1 MTTTSTAPGL
11 TLQDQGFRFVLQGGV
26 FAWTHPAD
34 GHIGPSAI
42 DCTDMSDDEFERVVR
57 YLHASAEM
65 LKVSL

>member
-1 MTTTSTAPGL
+1 MTTTSTALGL
-11 TLQDQGFRFVLQGGV
+11 TLQDQGYRFVLQDGRYDW
-26 FAWTHPAD
+26 AHPAEV
-34 GHIGPSAI
+34 GPDAI